1 MNRSRRK
8 PGHACIAELDL
19 LTLFS
24 PAAQF
29 TPIPCCRI
37 NIVSKTVF
45 DYLVP
50 FEVFPPRHRHMRQR
64 LGYRHLRFRI
74 PCIQICHSSFPHLI
88 VAQRRYQICSG

>member
-45 DYLVP
+45 DYLVL
-50 FEVFPPRHRHMRQR
+50 FEVFP
-64 LGYRHLRFRI
+64 LVIATCDNGSAIAIFVFV
-74 PCIQICHSSFPHLI
+74 FPAFKFVILPFPI
-88 VAQRRYQICSG
+88 